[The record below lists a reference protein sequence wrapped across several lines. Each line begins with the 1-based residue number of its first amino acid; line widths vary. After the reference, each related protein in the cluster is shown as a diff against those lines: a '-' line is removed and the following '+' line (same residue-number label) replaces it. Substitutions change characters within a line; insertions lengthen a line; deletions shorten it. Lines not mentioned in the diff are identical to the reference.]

1 MREKVTVA
9 DPDAALL
16 RLLEALAADLIE
28 ATDDEVMQA
37 AKDLGMNPQ
46 MKGSAVFAGIKY
58 PAMPQLSDFYDMEPE
73 ANLPAALRWR
83 GRQPSRD

>member
-1 MREKVTVA
+1 
-9 DPDAALL
+9 
-16 RLLEALAADLIE
+16 LEALAADLVE

-37 AKDLGMNPQ
+37 AKDLSMNPQ

-58 PAMPQLSDFYDMEPE
+58 PAKPRLSDFYDTELE

-83 GRQPSRD
+83 GRQPPRD